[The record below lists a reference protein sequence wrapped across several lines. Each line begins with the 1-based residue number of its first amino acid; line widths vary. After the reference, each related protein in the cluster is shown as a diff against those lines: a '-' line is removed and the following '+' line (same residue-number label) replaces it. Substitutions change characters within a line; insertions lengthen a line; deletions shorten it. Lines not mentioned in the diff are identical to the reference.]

1 MPANTPWAS
10 VKVKKFCLTA
20 VKRSRI
26 TTSGVSCPPN
36 GQFHAW
42 QFEEE
47 KRHPSHKP
55 TAWPLTETQ
64 RRGENFSAE
73 RRRPRRH
80 QHFIAMKPPQ
90 VHPTQCL
97 KIRGEFLLLRDSS
110 RCFKKLNINILCFT
124 PPTGGRCS
132 VSAFKPDW
140 IGSGYVQQH
149 IGIQQGHSSPR
160 IRFMIA

>member
-1 MPANTPWAS
+1 MPANTLWAS
-10 VKVKKFCLTA
+10 VKVKKFCLPA
-20 VKRSRI
+20 VKHRRI
-26 TTSGVSCPPN
+26 TTSGMSCPPN

-64 RRGENFSAE
+64 RRGENFSAGT
-73 RRRPRRH
+73 PTSPSASALH
-80 QHFIAMKPPQ
+80 NNDTAASPPNPVRQ
-90 VHPTQCL
+90 NTGRILALAGFKHVL
-97 KIRGEFLLLRDSS
+97 
-110 RCFKKLNINILCFT
+110 KKLNINILYFT
-124 PPTGGRCS
+124 HPTGGRCS

>member
-10 VKVKKFCLTA
+10 VKVTKFCLSA
-20 VKRSRI
+20 VKHRRI
-26 TTSGVSCPPN
+26 TTSGMSCPPN

-47 KRHPSHKP
+47 KRHPSHNR
-55 TAWPLTETQ
+55 PLCLA
-64 RRGENFSAE
+64 RRHKDAEKTSRPE

-80 QHFIAMKPPQ
+80 QHFIAMTPRQ
-90 VHPTQCL
+90 VHPTQRV

-110 RCFKKLNINILCFT
+110 ACLKNYQYFILNHT
-124 PPTGGRCS
+124 TGGRCS

-149 IGIQQGHSSPR
+149 IGIQQGLSSPQV
-160 IRFMIA
+160 RFMIA